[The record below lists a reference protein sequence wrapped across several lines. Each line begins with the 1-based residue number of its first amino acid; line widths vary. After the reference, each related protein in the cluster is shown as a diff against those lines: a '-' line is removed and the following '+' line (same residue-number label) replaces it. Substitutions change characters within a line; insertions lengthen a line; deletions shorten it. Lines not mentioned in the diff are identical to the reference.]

1 MYAAAAA
8 ERRENFEWCVL
19 DIYRIESERG
29 RRNKN
34 GVTFHKKLKKIS
46 NFQESFLLHS
56 VCYINSN
63 QFNKKMKYTIL
74 IFAILGLAL
83 AEVRPL
89 NFYS

>member
-34 GVTFHKKLKKIS
+34 GVTFHKKLKKI
-46 NFQESFLLHS
+46 
-56 VCYINSN
+56 
-63 QFNKKMKYTIL
+63 
-74 IFAILGLAL
+74 
-83 AEVRPL
+83 
-89 NFYS
+89 